1 MAEQGAGWRRE
12 AGIGARY
19 VDARYAD
26 TANTAKVP
34 GYTVVDANIAW
45 QALPDVRLGLELNNL
60 FDRQYATSA
69 SSDGEQWYLG
79 APRFVLR
86 HRGLQL
92 LMTPRL
98 RIAGAGL
105 VARRPACRCSRAST
119 WTSAMASCWG

>member
-1 MAEQGAGWRRE
+1 VPTRTANLWLNKTLGGGVD

-79 APRFVLR
+79 APRSFFV
-86 HRGLQL
+86 
-92 LMTPRL
+92 T
-98 RIAGAGL
+98 ADY
-105 VARRPACRCSRAST
+105 SF
-119 WTSAMASCWG
+119 